1 MYCKSCGQIIDD
13 TGSFCEYCGTPS
25 EHTVEKILPLNT
37 QWQPER
43 EKKEDFIISCSEIEA
58 KEEDEYKE
66 CDSDE
71 KEEHLQKLLGLGYK
85 PCKVSEDIE
94 ISPFSRQIPV
104 ERPEHILKGTI
115 GIDIDTSSIKL
126 LQLAKDGKKCIYPS
140 LYMLESPSRGSFKGN
155 NFYAPASV
163 AKSVKKFIVDTD
175 MKVENIYF
183 SVPPYESITRT
194 LIVPVKDSK
203 KLSSIIKEDL
213 SSYLSFP
220 YSKANLD
227 VELLCRSIPGD
238 EGYMKI
244 LVTAMNKDFINKL
257 EVIGK
262 SLGAKFKIISA
273 HRAMYRTLQLSGTEK
288 NNTAI
293 VNITGSHTTI
303 TIIRDGIIEQTG
315 SFKRGFQDFVTDLA
329 RGQEISLNKAREL
342 IGYVELDITRAD
354 EKNMKL
360 FHIIIPSIRDWIT
373 DLIKLFNSFGSNYKL
388 NKNNY
393 SSLILCGEGAT
404 IKCFN
409 TFTGNQVGIKCH
421 NFIMPEGERNNDFPE
436 AYAPHFMAC
445 LGLCVDNFYNGDTG
459 GEKIEIKNSFISSL
473 FGN

>member
-1 MYCKSCGQIIDD
+1 MYCKSCGQIIDE
-13 TGSFCEYCGTPS
+13 TGVFCKYCGTPS
-25 EHTVEKILPLNT
+25 GQFSGETLPLNT
-37 QWQPER
+37 QWQPEK
-43 EKKEDFIISCSEIEA
+43 EKKEDFVISCSEIE
-58 KEEDEYKE
+58 DEYTE
-66 CDSDE
+66 PVSYE
-71 KEEHLQKLLGLGYK
+71 KEEHIQKLLGLEYRSYR
-85 PCKVSEDIE
+85 PDEDIE
-94 ISPFSRQIPV
+94 RSPFLTRIPV
-104 ERPEHILKGTI
+104 EFDDHIIKGTA

-126 LQLAKDGKKCIYPS
+126 LQLARDRKKCIYPS
-140 LYMLESPSRGSFKGN
+140 LYMLTPPPKGSFRGDS
-155 NFYAPASV
+155 FYNAGSV
-163 AKSVKKFIVDTD
+163 ARIIKKFISDKNLNID
-175 MKVENIYF
+175 NIYF
-183 SVPPYESITRT
+183 SVPPYESVTRT
-194 LIVPVKDSK
+194 LILPVKEGK
-203 KLSSIIKEDL
+203 RFSSIIKKDI
-213 SSYLSFP
+213 SPFISFP
-220 YSKANLD
+220 YSKAKLD
-227 VELLCRSIPGD
+227 AEILCRSIPGD

-244 LVTAMNKDFINKL
+244 LVTATNKNFINKL
-257 EVIGK
+257 ESIGK
-262 SLGAKFKIISA
+262 NLGVKFKMLSA

-293 VNITGSHTTI
+293 VNITGSNTTI

-329 RGQEISLNKAREL
+329 GGQEISLNKAREL

-409 TFTGNQVGIKCH
+409 NFLGNQIGIKCH
-421 NFIMPEGERNNDFPE
+421 NFMMPEGERNNDFPE
-436 AYAPHFMAC
+436 VYAPHFMAC
-445 LGLCVDNFYNGDTG
+445 LGLCADNFYNDDVR
-459 GEKIEIKNSFISSL
+459 GEKIEIKNSFLSSL